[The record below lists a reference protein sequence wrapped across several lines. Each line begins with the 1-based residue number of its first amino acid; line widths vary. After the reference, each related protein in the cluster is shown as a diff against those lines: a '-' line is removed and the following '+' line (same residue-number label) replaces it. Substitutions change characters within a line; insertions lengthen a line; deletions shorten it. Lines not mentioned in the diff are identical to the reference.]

1 MNSIELTPED
11 IQRQYNAAMDSVN
24 LINGDKPT
32 GMSDSEWADCL
43 TRNKEH
49 LQIMIDKDYWTEDQD
64 LTPFLLAIED

>member
-1 MNSIELTPED
+1 
-11 IQRQYNAAMDSVN
+11 MDSVN